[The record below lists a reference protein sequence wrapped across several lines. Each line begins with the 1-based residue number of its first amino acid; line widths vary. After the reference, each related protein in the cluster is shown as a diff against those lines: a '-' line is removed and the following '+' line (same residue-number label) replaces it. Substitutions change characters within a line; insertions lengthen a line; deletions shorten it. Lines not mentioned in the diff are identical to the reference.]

1 MNFSKW
7 LPLILRENVKK
18 VKHKYKVK
26 EVRQMKRKL
35 SPWCKAV
42 KIAMIQKDWGVAD
55 LAQAVKMTKE
65 YNSAVINGRVIS
77 EPAVKVI
84 SDVLNIEQTALTS
97 SE

>member
-1 MNFSKW
+1 
-7 LPLILRENVKK
+7 
-18 VKHKYKVK
+18 
-26 EVRQMKRKL
+26 MKRKL

-65 YNSAVINGRVIS
+65 YTSAVINGRVIS

-84 SDVLNIEQTALTS
+84 SDIRQNGYIHKDLVQLQLYFLSFRISNCLW
-97 SE
+97 

>member
-1 MNFSKW
+1 
-7 LPLILRENVKK
+7 
-18 VKHKYKVK
+18 
-26 EVRQMKRKL
+26 MKRKL

-65 YNSAVINGRVIS
+65 YTSAVINGIVIS
-77 EPAVKVI
+77 EPEVKVI

>member
-1 MNFSKW
+1 
-7 LPLILRENVKK
+7 
-18 VKHKYKVK
+18 
-26 EVRQMKRKL
+26 MKRKL

-65 YNSAVINGRVIS
+65 YTSAVINGRVIS

-97 SE
+97 SELCARGLVNAKQEGAGGAWRLL

>member
-1 MNFSKW
+1 M
-7 LPLILRENVKK
+7 ILRENVKK

-26 EVRQMKRKL
+26 E
-35 SPWCKAV
+35 AV

-65 YNSAVINGRVIS
+65 YTSAVINGRVIS

>member
-26 EVRQMKRKL
+26 E
-35 SPWCKAV
+35 AV

-65 YNSAVINGRVIS
+65 YTSAVINGRVIS

>member
-1 MNFSKW
+1 
-7 LPLILRENVKK
+7 
-18 VKHKYKVK
+18 
-26 EVRQMKRKL
+26 MKRKL

-65 YNSAVINGRVIS
+65 YTSAVINGRVIS

-84 SDVLNIEQTALTS
+84 SDVLNIEQTGS
-97 SE
+97 SSHKVADTR

>member
-1 MNFSKW
+1 
-7 LPLILRENVKK
+7 
-18 VKHKYKVK
+18 
-26 EVRQMKRKL
+26 MKRKL
-35 SPWCKAV
+35 SPGCKAV

-65 YNSAVINGRVIS
+65 YTSAVINGRVIS

>member
-1 MNFSKW
+1 
-7 LPLILRENVKK
+7 
-18 VKHKYKVK
+18 
-26 EVRQMKRKL
+26 MKRKL

-42 KIAMIQKDWGVAD
+42 KIAMIHWGVAD

-65 YNSAVINGRVIS
+65 YTSAVINGRVIS

>member
-1 MNFSKW
+1 
-7 LPLILRENVKK
+7 
-18 VKHKYKVK
+18 
-26 EVRQMKRKL
+26 MKRKL

-65 YNSAVINGRVIS
+65 YTSAVINGRVIS

-97 SE
+97 HLWERQLQQALFQPQSTESM

>member
-1 MNFSKW
+1 
-7 LPLILRENVKK
+7 
-18 VKHKYKVK
+18 
-26 EVRQMKRKL
+26 MKRKL

-65 YNSAVINGRVIS
+65 YTSAVINGRVIS

-84 SDVLNIEQTALTS
+84 SDVLNIEQTALSQRRSGFYHRQIRTTAIQS
-97 SE
+97 KVVQPE

>member
-1 MNFSKW
+1 
-7 LPLILRENVKK
+7 
-18 VKHKYKVK
+18 
-26 EVRQMKRKL
+26 MKRKL

-65 YNSAVINGRVIS
+65 YTSAVINGRVIS

-84 SDVLNIEQTALTS
+84 SVAMNMVYSTGAAAGLLFVLIKSQKS
-97 SE
+97 P

>member
-1 MNFSKW
+1 VNFSKW

-26 EVRQMKRKL
+26 E
-35 SPWCKAV
+35 AV

-65 YNSAVINGRVIS
+65 YTSAVINGRVIS